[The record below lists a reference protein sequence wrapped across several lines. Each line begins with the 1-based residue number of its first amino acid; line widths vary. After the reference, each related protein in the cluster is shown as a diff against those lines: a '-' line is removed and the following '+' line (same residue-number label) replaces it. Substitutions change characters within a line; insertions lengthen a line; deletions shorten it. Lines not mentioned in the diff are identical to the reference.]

1 MITDAEFDAFLRET
15 LSESQ
20 LTPEMVNVFYNY
32 IQTCIARTQTIAL
45 QRTGLVITK
54 AIAFSVVSDRLSTNG
69 PSH

>member
-1 MITDAEFDAFLRET
+1 MITDAEFDVFLRET

-69 PSH
+69 HSH

>member
-20 LTPEMVNVFYNY
+20 FTPEMVNVFYNY
-32 IQTCIARTQTIAL
+32 IQSCIARTQTIAL
-45 QRTGLVITK
+45 RRTGLVITK

-69 PSH
+69 HSH